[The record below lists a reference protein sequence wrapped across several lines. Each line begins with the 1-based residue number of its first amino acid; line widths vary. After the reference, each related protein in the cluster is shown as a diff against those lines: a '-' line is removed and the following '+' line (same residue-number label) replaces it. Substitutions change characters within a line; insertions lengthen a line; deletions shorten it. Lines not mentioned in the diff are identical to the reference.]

1 MGITSSL
8 RRRGGTFKNVA
19 IPGTW
24 AFFLLSENYFFASSG
39 LFKLQSVCGSFWS
52 SCGSRSIPQK
62 VKERTFV
69 RSQGVNLS
77 ELYMFMNISPRAI
90 MPVAM
95 YSLLERTSLNTMTLT
110 TFTARITPALK
121 HGYTR

>member
-8 RRRGGTFKNVA
+8 RRRGGLLRTSLFPVLG
-19 IPGTW
+19 P
-24 AFFLLSENYFFASSG
+24 FLLLYENYFFASSG
-39 LFKLQSVCGSFWS
+39 LFKLQSVCGSFWP
-52 SCGSRSIPQK
+52 SCGGRAIPQK